1 MTIIIVVCVGFLVFM
16 VVLGVI
22 RVRAAHTRAAAHH
35 LADTE
40 MAWDD
45 TSLNITVN
53 PMEVSVSCLMPMIIK
68 ETLETMYSTVMSV
81 YFIMYR
87 KRRKKQILNIS
98 TVSIS
103 SSHVYVSPQQQL
115 ELTETQRLR
124 EDEDDDDDSSD
135 DDDASNFNDEMEDS
149 SDEEEGKPKELE
161 WDDSNLKI

>member
-1 MTIIIVVCVGFLVFM
+1 MSPNTSYLMYISSIFACSIILHLESESMLVNVLVYVSVLSPTQQITSPLQLFYHLSSLVWVPPLSSFLIWCLIFSPGHAVTIIIVVCVGFLVFM

-68 ETLETMYSTVMSV
+68 ESLEIMCSTVNSMV
-81 YFIMYR
+81 YT
-87 KRRKKQILNIS
+87 LC
-98 TVSIS
+98 
-103 SSHVYVSPQQQL
+103 
-115 ELTETQRLR
+115 
-124 EDEDDDDDSSD
+124 
-135 DDDASNFNDEMEDS
+135 SNV
-149 SDEEEGKPKELE
+149 
-161 WDDSNLKI
+161 